1 MNYLQKAEIRMNEP
15 KPTTSKLKILSLE
28 DSILDFKMICMQL
41 TEAGMQFEIERVD
54 SEMDFKRLI
63 STNTYDVI
71 LADFS
76 LPGFDSFGALQLC
89 TEICPEVPYICVSGS
104 IGEDIAIELLR
115 LGAVDYVIKDRPERL
130 PFAIKRALNESL
142 EKKTRYNVEAALL
155 QSEENYRHSIAESP
169 LGIRIIE
176 LNGKTIYAN
185 KAFLDVYEFSN
196 LEEFNS
202 TPANIRYTPESFLQH
217 QERKIKR
224 ADGEDLLDYV
234 ISIVRKDGEI
244 RHIKVSRREVLW
256 NGTKHYQVINQDITE
271 QKNLTDELIIAKEKA
286 EESDRLKSAFLANMS
301 HEIRTPM
308 NGILGFTELL
318 KEPDLTG
325 ENQLLYIEIIEKS
338 GMRLLNI
345 INDIIGISR
354 IESGELELNLTE
366 TNINELIALIFNTF
380 KAELEIR
387 NIQFE
392 CKTTLQDMD
401 AFFRADREK
410 LKSILTNLIKNAIK
424 FTHSGSIVFGYQVKP
439 LDKKSNADLS
449 VHQELLFFV
458 KDTGIGI
465 SMEKQKHIFERFRQ
479 GSENL
484 TRSYEGAGLGLSI
497 TKAYVEFMG
506 GKIWVESEV
515 FKGSTFNFTIPV
527 QSIKISEIAIDF

>member
-1 MNYLQKAEIRMNEP
+1 MKFPLKAKIRMNESSS
-15 KPTTSKLKILSLE
+15 TSSKLNILSLE

-41 TEAGMQFEIERVD
+41 SDAGIEFDIERVD
-54 SEMDFKRLI
+54 TEKEFEHALR
-63 STNTYDVI
+63 TNRYDII

-89 TEICPEVPYICVSGS
+89 TELCPEVPYVCVSGS

-130 PFAIKRALNESL
+130 PFAIKRALNEFQ
-142 EKKTRYNVEAALL
+142 ERRTRHNMETALL

-169 LGIRIIE
+169 LGIRIME

-185 KAFLDVYEFSN
+185 RAFLDIYEFGD
-196 LEEFNS
+196 LEEFNN
-202 TPANIRYTPESFLQH
+202 TPANIRYTADSFLKH

-224 ADGEDLLDYV
+224 AAGEDLQDYV
-234 ISIVRKDGEI
+234 ISIVRKNGEI

-256 NGTKHYQVINQDITE
+256 DGTKHFQVINQDITE

-325 ENQLLYIEIIEKS
+325 ENQKLYIEIIEKS

-366 TNINELIALIFNTF
+366 TNINELISLIYNTF
-380 KAELEIR
+380 KSELEIR
-387 NIQFE
+387 NINFE
-392 CKTTLQDMD
+392 TIKSLQDMD
-401 AFFRADREK
+401 AFMKIDREK
-410 LKSILTNLIKNAIK
+410 LNT
-424 FTHSGSIVFGYQVKP
+424 
-439 LDKKSNADLS
+439 
-449 VHQELLFFV
+449 
-458 KDTGIGI
+458 
-465 SMEKQKHIFERFRQ
+465 
-479 GSENL
+479 
-484 TRSYEGAGLGLSI
+484 
-497 TKAYVEFMG
+497 
-506 GKIWVESEV
+506 
-515 FKGSTFNFTIPV
+515 
-527 QSIKISEIAIDF
+527 